1 MGQAQQ
7 QNRFTIA
14 LMPNIAS
21 VLKAEIV
28 RVARKKV
35 RNEIAGLRKSA
46 AAYRSEIAALK
57 RRTQTLELEL
67 RRLNKSVPKR
77 PENPVLETT
86 ATKVRFSAKGL
97 VTLRQ
102 RLALS
107 ALRTRIAGGRV
118 RTVGLQLGNRRSASS
133 RQTSAFDRRVEGHG
147 QEGSGIAPR

>member
-133 RQTSAFDRRVEGHG
+133 RQTSAFDRRVKGHG